1 MKFILPDK
9 VYNILKWVAIT
20 AIPAFVVF
28 FSTILPVLEVDP
40 VTINK
45 VTVIIGAVGVL
56 LATLLGVSTVAYNK
70 SKNSDNLADKSDTK

>member
-1 MKFILPDK
+1 MKLLPDK
-9 VYNILKWVAIT
+9 VYDSLKWIAIT

-28 FSTILPVLEVDP
+28 FSTILPVLDVDP

-56 LATLLGVSTVAYNK
+56 LATLLGVSTIAYNK
-70 SKNSDNLADKSDTK
+70 NKSAKK

>member
-1 MKFILPDK
+1 MKLLPDK
-9 VYNILKWVAIT
+9 VYDILKWIAIT

-45 VTVIIGAVGVL
+45 VTVIIGALGVL
-56 LATLLGVSTVAYNK
+56 LATLLGVSTIAYNK
-70 SKNSDNLADKSDTK
+70 TKSSDNSDAKSIKK